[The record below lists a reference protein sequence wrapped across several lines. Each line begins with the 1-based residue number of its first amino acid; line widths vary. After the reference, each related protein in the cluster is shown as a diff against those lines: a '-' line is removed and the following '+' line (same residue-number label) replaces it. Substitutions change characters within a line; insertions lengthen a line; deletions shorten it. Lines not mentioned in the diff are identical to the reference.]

1 MTIAV
6 RTSQTPGSCSST
18 RTCRPANSL
27 PSEICPFEPTILT
40 LVLVARV
47 SICNLRALSLASR
60 SAAAPSALFVCNG
73 ALIRHD
79 CTIARRS
86 NIRNF
91 KYLGGGEGGMRTH
104 DTLSR
109 LPVFHPCTV
118 HHSL

>member
-47 SICNLRALSLASR
+47 SICNLRALSLPR
-60 SAAAPSALFVCNG
+60 V
-73 ALIRHD
+73 
-79 CTIARRS
+79 ARRRHLS
-86 NIRNF
+86 VCLQWCLNTARRHYRTKEQYTQLHGDTLF
-91 KYLGGGEGGMRTH
+91 GEGIR
-104 DTLSR
+104 
-109 LPVFHPCTV
+109 
-118 HHSL
+118 